1 MLTPLLILSGIGLVM
16 SAMLAIG
23 RKVFAVDVDERQEK
37 INDILPGANCGGCG
51 YPGCSGF
58 AVALVEKKS
67 SPTACPLC
75 SSDTMEQIGQ
85 ILGIKIEKVE
95 PMVALIRC
103 AGDNTS
109 APARS
114 QYLGIANCTA
124 ANAVSSGGK
133 ACTYGCLG
141 LGSCADVCTFDAI
154 VTTDNGLCYVDSNLC
169 TGCKKC
175 VEACPRGLIKMVPK
189 SAKVHVLCA
198 NPNKAKE
205 VKAVCSVGCTGCKL
219 CTKQSKNFAMSG
231 PLASVDYSNK
241 TDIPESAA
249 LACGPGAILDT
260 SIYTTASWIT
270 DSNTRTD
277 YEKRSAD
284 WKAAEKE
291 RKAAARKKATDAAKG
306 GE

>member
-1 MLTPLLILSGIGLVM
+1 
-16 SAMLAIG
+16 
-23 RKVFAVDVDERQEK
+23 
-37 INDILPGANCGGCG
+37 
-51 YPGCSGF
+51 
-58 AVALVEKKS
+58 
-67 SPTACPLC
+67 
-75 SSDTMEQIGQ
+75 
-85 ILGIKIEKVE
+85 
-95 PMVALIRC
+95 
-103 AGDNTS
+103 
-109 APARS
+109 
-114 QYLGIANCTA
+114 
-124 ANAVSSGGK
+124 
-133 ACTYGCLG
+133 
-141 LGSCADVCTFDAI
+141 
-154 VTTDNGLCYVDSNLC
+154 
-169 TGCKKC
+169 
-175 VEACPRGLIKMVPK
+175 MVPK